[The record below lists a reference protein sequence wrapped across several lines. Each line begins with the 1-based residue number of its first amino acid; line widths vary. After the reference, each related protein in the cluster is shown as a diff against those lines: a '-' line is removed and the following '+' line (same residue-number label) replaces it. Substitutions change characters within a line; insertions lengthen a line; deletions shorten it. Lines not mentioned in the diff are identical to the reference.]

1 MNQPYYQQP
10 PYYQPPAAPSTSGTA
25 TASLILSILGLIGIL
40 PIIGSI
46 IGLFLG
52 YSAKSEID
60 RSNGAIGGRGMAQ
73 WGIALGWIGIVILG
87 TVFCLV
93 ITGAIAIPGIAICAE
108 MGNSW

>member
-10 PYYQPPAAPSTSGTA
+10 YYQPPVTPTTSGTA

-60 RSNGAIGGRGMAQ
+60 RSNGTIGGRGMAQ
-73 WGIALGWIGIVILG
+73 WGIALGWIGIVIMAAA
-87 TVFCLV
+87 VCLIV
-93 ITGAIAIPGIAICAE
+93 TGIVAVPGIAICAE
-108 MGNSW
+108 MGGSWQ